1 VRREQQRGEVYPVCL
16 ALAYIVHVLVPSF
29 STCTYL
35 PAHTLSCMCIC
46 SAASSSREGARTC
59 SSPCSSRAYHMS
71 NAAPSSC
78 VVARAGPAV
87 VARRALC
94 DNNDGGT
101 NRKTKD
107 IVVLAVSPPTRL
119 ATANHRDRN
128 GIVVAAAVPREP
140 AKLVIRRYEVMMVP
154 RKMASLVQNS
164 VDCTCIEVGSARSSG
179 LMRLRLELD
188 GLHMEKATRLPRAGR
203 RQSTSRH
210 LSPRPCKKNS

>member
-1 VRREQQRGEVYPVCL
+1 MRREQQRGEVYPVCL
-16 ALAYIVHVLVPSF
+16 SCPRLHELVPSF

-46 SAASSSREGARTC
+46 SAASSSSREGARTC

-107 IVVLAVSPPTRL
+107 IVVLAVSPLTRL

-140 AKLVIRRYEVMMVP
+140 A
-154 RKMASLVQNS
+154 NS
-164 VDCTCIEVGSARSSG
+164 
-179 LMRLRLELD
+179 
-188 GLHMEKATRLPRAGR
+188 
-203 RQSTSRH
+203 
-210 LSPRPCKKNS
+210 